1 MASDGLHINIRK
13 AREALGLSQTAMAE
27 ALGVGRNTYISF
39 ESGKTRLFGKTLSLL
54 ARYIGK
60 NEIDI
65 LLGVDI
71 SRTVLEEISDSE
83 SRLSDMRAFYERE
96 LSVRDERIEAGK
108 ALIAMLQK
116 ENLEL
121 LSDKKALVR
130 TNSYLLEQL
139 ETKK

>member
-71 SRTVLEEISDSE
+71 IEEISDSE